1 MNREEI
7 NNKMDEIYADKI
19 GRMAERCGFI
29 VCSDLLMPEIERAK
43 SEMNLHLAQCMSQQ
57 KEIERLKEEVNH
69 QTTAK
74 KTATKNAI
82 DIGKENEQLRAQLAE
97 RDKEI
102 ERLRNNM
109 RDVIDGK
116 YKLDREF
123 ALEAQLSQARETIT
137 DFRSAL
143 EFYAK
148 DFIDIDTEGNA
159 TRYKASAHNSDMARE
174 VLARHPDST
183 EVKG

>member
-29 VCSDLLMPEIERAK
+29 VCSDLLMPEIERTK
-43 SEMNLHLAQCMSQQ
+43 GEMNLHLAQCMSQQ

-97 RDKEI
+97 RDKELKV
-102 ERLRNNM
+102 LRECNSHNFDEGVRM
-109 RDVIDGK
+109 LAAGNTMK
-116 YKLDREF
+116 E
-123 ALEAQLSQARETIT
+123 QLSRAKETIA

-143 EFYAK
+143 EKIHTFEWKVKEAS
-148 DFIDIDTEGNA
+148 DHFVEICDIAGDA
-159 TRYKASAHNSDMARE
+159 LK
-174 VLARHPDST
+174 
-183 EVKG
+183 

>member
-1 MNREEI
+1 MTSEELG
-7 NNKMDEIYADKI
+7 KKRDELALAHGSRPDKYF
-19 GRMAERCGFI
+19 GKDHLTSAYWPEASCSFQGGFDA
-29 VCSDLLMPEIERAK
+29 CADLLMPEIER
-43 SEMNLHLAQCMSQQ
+43 
-57 KEIERLKEEVNH
+57 LKEKSCLESISYDVV
-69 QTTAK
+69 TEK
-74 KTATKNAI
+74 
-82 DIGKENEQLRAQLAE
+82 NEQLRAQLAE